1 MIKNR
6 RRTLNVDKI
15 FQKRLLFIFLGWN
28 LVVVLAYFAFYIVH
42 LKNLIEENLYRAH
55 IQISN
60 LTEVFSGE
68 FIQFSLILAG
78 ISMVALLIF
87 YLSVRLRIKSFFNG
101 IKTALQSRMGG
112 RLENRSLV
120 PTSEEFAGIDLVLQ
134 DFFRDVDEEI
144 EQGQKRLSLL
154 KKSINTHKQGQI

>member
-1 MIKNR
+1 MTKNR
-6 RRTLNVDKI
+6 RRTINVDKV

-28 LVVVLAYFAFYIVH
+28 LLVVLAYLVFYIVH
-42 LKNLIEENLYRAH
+42 LKDLIEENLYRAH

-78 ISMVALLIF
+78 ISIAALLVF
-87 YLSVRLRIKSFFNG
+87 YLSVRLRIKSFFSG
-101 IKTALQSRMGG
+101 IKKAIQSRMGG
-112 RLENRSLV
+112 RLENRFPV
-120 PTSEEFAGIDLVLQ
+120 PTSEEFAEIDLVLQ

-144 EQGQKRLSLL
+144 EQGQKRISLL
-154 KKSINTHKQGQI
+154 KKSINKQKQE